1 MSMRAAVE
9 RKVIVDKIFKG
20 NYDEALQYK
29 LKMEELNR

>member
-1 MSMRAAVE
+1 MRKSVE
-9 RKVIVDKIFKG
+9 RKVIVDKILKG